1 MADQLMTVVQSVK
14 AGILDVVGN
23 ASIKA
28 GNAAGGDYFY
38 FPNDGHTVL
47 VIDATSGDTF
57 TFTAVN
63 DPYGRTETLAP
74 VVASGKVAV
83 LGPLM
88 PELWNVT
95 SGTYAGC
102 AKFKP
107 STGHADDYLLAVR
120 VTNPT

>member
-1 MADQLMTVVQSVK
+1 MADQLMAIVQAVK
-14 AGILDVVGN
+14 AGILDVAGH
-23 ASIKA
+23 ASIEA

-47 VIDATSGDTF
+47 AIDGVTGDTF

-74 VVASGKVAV
+74 VVAAGKIAII
-83 LGPLM
+83 GPFM

-102 AKFKP
+102 VKFKP
-107 STGHADDYLLAVR
+107 TAGNAGDLLLAVR
-120 VTNPT
+120 ITDPS